1 MSDVDVRS
9 APLVEWA
16 YAGSPLE
23 GDESGDAHLAELLPH
38 GAFFAVIDGLGHGP
52 EAARAARAATAIIRE
67 NMALPLSEIVTACHD
82 GLRPTR
88 GAVMSLAMLDF
99 ESSTIH
105 WCGVGN
111 VEGAIFPGSS
121 SRRARDSIVLR
132 GGVVGYRLPPL
143 KVSSVS
149 LRPRDMLVMVTDGI
163 RSEFSAEVDATADV
177 QLVADTILQR
187 CGKGTDDALVLVARY
202 QGAHHA

>member
-1 MSDVDVRS
+1 MSDVEAPS
-9 APLVEWA
+9 PPLVEWA

-23 GDESGDAHLAELLPH
+23 GGESGDAHVAELLPQ

-52 EAARAARAATAIIRE
+52 EAAQASRLATAIIRDY
-67 NMALPLSEIVTACHD
+67 LRQPLSEVLAACHD

-88 GAVMSLAMLDF
+88 GAVMSLAVLDV
-99 ESSTIH
+99 ESSTLQ

-111 VEGAIFPGSS
+111 VEGAIFPGKA
-121 SRRARDSIVLR
+121 SRRARDSILLR

-143 KVSSVS
+143 KVSTVS
-149 LRPRDMLVMVTDGI
+149 LRPGDLLVLATDGI
-163 RSEFSAEVDATADV
+163 RPEFSAEVDATADV
-177 QLVADTILQR
+177 QLVADTVLQR

-202 QGAHHA
+202 RGRTS